1 MRTNRPATVDARH
14 LRGWLT
20 SLLAVA
26 SLGAGSQ
33 EIRDRQASWSD
44 SGHHDHGVFI
54 TTSKF
59 TKSATESSY
68 KKGAITILLLDGDAI
83 AELMLERGIGV
94 VKQPDS

>member
-1 MRTNRPATVDARH
+1 
-14 LRGWLT
+14 
-20 SLLAVA
+20 
-26 SLGAGSQ
+26 
-33 EIRDRQASWSD
+33 
-44 SGHHDHGVFI
+44 VFI

-94 VKQPDS
+94 VKQPVYLYEVASEFFDFDGGES